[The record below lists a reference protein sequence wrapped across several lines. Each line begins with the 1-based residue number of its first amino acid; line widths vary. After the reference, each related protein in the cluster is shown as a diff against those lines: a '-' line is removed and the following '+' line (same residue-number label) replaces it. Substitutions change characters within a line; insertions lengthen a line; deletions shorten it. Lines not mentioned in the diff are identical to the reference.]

1 MVPSQSCGYS
11 LFPGDLSPERS
22 GSKWQG
28 LVTHVLCGS
37 TGLRVPRRWARP
49 QASLATI
56 LPPCFF
62 VFSVVPWE
70 FLNSL
75 ALPT

>member
-1 MVPSQSCGYS
+1 MVSSQSCGYS
-11 LFPGDLSPERS
+11 LFPGGLSPERS

-28 LVTHVLCGS
+28 LVAHVLCGS
-37 TGLRVPRRWARP
+37 NRP
-49 QASLATI
+49 QSAQVLGQATGI
-56 LPPCFF
+56 PGHDSSPCFF

-70 FLNSL
+70 FLNSS